1 LKPSKPRK
9 TESKPKPQ
17 AVSPVALLERER
29 RQLDRYLFKFS
40 RGRSG
45 VSGPTSAFKLS
56 RQQLTRS
63 GVMNDWSIKDV
74 LAWLV
79 SWERGLL
86 AWLRAPSRRP
96 PATGEKNDQDL
107 LDPETFRRLRRRA
120 LDEVVAESQ
129 ESFQNVMRTLRDHS
143 GVVSDIVALN
153 LVSRYSRARTHI
165 RDWLKA
171 QRLQPSSPAPAPLQ
185 TRKSKHRPRK

>member
-1 LKPSKPRK
+1 MKRSRSQKL
-9 TESKPKPQ
+9 ESKQPI
-17 AVSPVALLERER
+17 VSPVALLERER
-29 RQLDRYLFKFS
+29 RQLERYLFKFS
-40 RGRSG
+40 RNPSG
-45 VSGPTSAFKLS
+45 GSAPTSAFKLS
-56 RQQLTRS
+56 RQQFTQM
-63 GVMNDWSIKDV
+63 GVMNEWSIKDV
-74 LAWLV
+74 LAWLI

-96 PATGEKNDQDL
+96 PAVGEKNDQDL
-107 LDPETFRRLRRRA
+107 LEPETFRRLRRRP

-129 ESFQNVMRTLRDHS
+129 ESFQGVMRRLRDHS

-171 QRLQPSSPAPAPLQ
+171 QRVQPSSPAPAPLQ